1 VVLLKDREVEA
12 RALQP
17 AERAEDLGAQAAAA
31 EILMWKD
38 RLITEL
44 QRGGV
49 MVLDVLHT
57 QLTGAI
63 VSRYLEVKARGL
75 I

>member
-31 EILMWKD
+31 EILMWRD

-44 QRGGV
+44 QRGWR
-49 MVLDVLHT
+49 D
-57 QLTGAI
+57 GARRAAHAAHG
-63 VSRYLEVKARGL
+63 SAS
-75 I
+75 